1 MCSLQGLGVYSL
13 YGLGAWGLRVWGAA
27 EIAGAWGV
35 GAQRCLSLSH
45 LQVGSY

>member
-27 EIAGAWGV
+27 EIAGAWG
-35 GAQRCLSLSH
+35 LSR
-45 LQVGSY
+45 GSEMLKSKPFTGG